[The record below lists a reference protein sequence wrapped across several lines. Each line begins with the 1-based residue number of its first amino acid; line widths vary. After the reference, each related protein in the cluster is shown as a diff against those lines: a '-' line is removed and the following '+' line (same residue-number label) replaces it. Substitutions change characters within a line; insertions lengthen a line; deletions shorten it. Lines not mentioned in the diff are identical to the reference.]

1 MNLTEPYLACSVRIV
16 EPYPFT
22 HFFSVKP
29 DEAGMP
35 LLSCLTRRFPYR
47 PDHDWSDRIL
57 NGLVKVNGSGCRP
70 SDLLA
75 ANDRISHHNPS
86 VTEPAVPDG
95 VRVLD
100 ESPDWL
106 VVYKPA
112 PMPVHPGGRYNK
124 NTLTTILEEMGK
136 SSLKIVHRLDA
147 VTSGIILFAMN
158 STSALAIQRAF
169 IDGNVHK
176 WYYALVAGLPADDR
190 VTIDRPIMR
199 KKGFVFTCS
208 DKPEA
213 REAQTHFEVVARG
226 NNQSVV
232 KCIPVTGRTHQIR
245 LHLRE
250 WGHPVLD
257 DTVYGPGGD
266 DSSLMLQNRSI
277 HLQSSCISVSG
288 LGISHQIG
296 FPGNWLE
303 QSHHNP
309 RP

>member
-1 MNLTEPYLACSVRIV
+1 MKLTEPYLACSVRIV
-16 EPYPFT
+16 EPYPYT

-35 LLSCLTRRFPYR
+35 LLSFLTRRFPFR
-47 PDHDWSDRIL
+47 PGHEWSERIMS
-57 NGLVKVNGSGCRP
+57 GLVTVNGGGCRP

-124 NTLTTILEEMGK
+124 NTLTAILEEMGY
-136 SSLKIVHRLDA
+136 SGLKIVHRLDA
-147 VTSGIILFAMN
+147 VTSGIILFARN

-169 IDGNVHK
+169 IEGTVDK
-176 WYYALVAGLPADDR
+176 WYYALVAGLPANDR

-213 REAQTHFEVVARG
+213 REAQTRFEVVING
-226 NNQSVV
+226 EGKSVI

-250 WGHPVLD
+250 WGHPVIN

-266 DSSLMLQNRSI
+266 DSSMMLQNRSI
-277 HLQSSCISVSG
+277 YLQSSCIEIEE

-296 FPGNWLE
+296 VPSDWELKGAI
-303 QSHHNP
+303 
-309 RP
+309 